1 MKNVLIYTVHKAAS
15 MFLHK
20 LGMDLAKR
28 LELDSYSINDK
39 EYYDKIKNSS
49 WKAFIESTTGPSCFG
64 PIRAGEDELERNPRA
79 RSAVLRVAERVA

>member
-39 EYYDKIKNSS
+39 EYYDKI
-49 WKAFIESTTGPSCFG
+49 
-64 PIRAGEDELERNPRA
+64 
-79 RSAVLRVAERVA
+79 